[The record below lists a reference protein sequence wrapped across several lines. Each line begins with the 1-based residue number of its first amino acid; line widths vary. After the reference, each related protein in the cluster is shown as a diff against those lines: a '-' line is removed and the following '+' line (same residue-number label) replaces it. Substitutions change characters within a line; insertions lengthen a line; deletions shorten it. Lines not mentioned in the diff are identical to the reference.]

1 MAKLPGALE
10 QSIVFHWAVAA
21 DSLSAIWQILAIL
34 AVAGLAIV
42 ILLAIIEPGPLVKKR
57 PFPKRQRNSVQTSKE
72 ADPAQQKLD
81 PLRGGEGEHARQ
93 RGGSH

>member
-1 MAKLPGALE
+1 M
-10 QSIVFHWAVAA
+10 FHSAVAA

-57 PFPKRQRNSVQTSKE
+57 SFPKSQRRSVRTPNE
-72 ADPAQQKLD
+72 AEPAQQEMDSSK
-81 PLRGGEGEHARQ
+81 GGDGEHAKQ
-93 RGGSH
+93 SGGSH

>member
-10 QSIVFHWAVAA
+10 QSTVFHSAVAA

-57 PFPKRQRNSVQTSKE
+57 PFPKRQRRSVHTPNE
-72 ADPAQQKLD
+72 AEPAQQEMDSSK
-81 PLRGGEGEHARQ
+81 GGDGEHAKQ

>member
-1 MAKLPGALE
+1 M
-10 QSIVFHWAVAA
+10 FHPAVAS

-57 PFPKRQRNSVQTSKE
+57 PFPKRQGRSVRTPNE
-72 ADPAQQKLD
+72 AEPAQQELD
-81 PLRGGEGEHARQ
+81 SLKGGDGEHAEQ
-93 RGGSH
+93 SGGSH

>member
-1 MAKLPGALE
+1 MFPP
-10 QSIVFHWAVAA
+10 AVAA

-57 PFPKRQRNSVQTSKE
+57 PFPKRKGRSQGTPTK
-72 ADPAQQKLD
+72 ADPGKQKPD
-81 PLRGGEGEHARQ
+81 PMTGGEGEHANQGER
-93 RGGSH
+93 SH